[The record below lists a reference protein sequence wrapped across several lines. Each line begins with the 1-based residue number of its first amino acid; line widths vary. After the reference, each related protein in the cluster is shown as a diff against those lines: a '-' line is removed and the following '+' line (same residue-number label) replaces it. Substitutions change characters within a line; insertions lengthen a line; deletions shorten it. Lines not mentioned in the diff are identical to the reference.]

1 MSERKIICQEL
12 KGLKKPLV
20 ERNETKTVVSVPKTK
35 TYNQYMKIL
44 SKINF

>member
-35 TYNQYMKIL
+35 NIQSIYE
-44 SKINF
+44 NFK